1 MNDTS
6 FVALRQIGTIRL
18 TTEEEIRFSLDAY
31 RGYRY
36 VSVRRYLQTDSF
48 SGATRD
54 GITLSPEMIRALVPR
69 LNALP
74 TDPKNLPDGVVGKFA
89 KRAGLCVVVSVVTF
103 RGLRGLDLRQFEEGR
118 GYTKKGIWIP
128 LEKLA
133 EVKKLFA
140 AAQTA
145 LAEKPSDFAF

>member
-54 GITLSPEMIRALVPR
+54 GITLSPEIIRALVPR

-74 TDPKNLPDGVVGKFA
+74 AETKTLPDGVVGKFA

-128 LEKLA
+128 LEKLV